1 MQIQGFVIED
11 ASRFGI
17 RRVVQLEATIEGEAI
32 DDVAANAPARSIGGF
47 EYVNVDA
54 VNRQFPGRG
63 QTREPGT
70 DDDGVM
76 VRHRLGALEGGAYRR
91 LDGGVLERETGL
103 G

>member
-1 MQIQGFVIED
+1 MIED

-17 RRVVQLEATIEGEAI
+17 RRVVQLEATIQGEAI